1 MATAE
6 TLLITALEGDAAIQ
20 THVGATPAS
29 RIYPMVLPQ
38 KPTLPAITFQR
49 VSNVRAN
56 SFDAGGGIDNPLL
69 QVDSWAVTRKA
80 ARELAMEVKRVVE
93 ASTTLNA
100 WLVNDAE
107 FFEEDVDPRMY
118 RVAQDFSTWVNEV

>member
-1 MATAE
+1 MTTTAE
-6 TLLITALEGDAAIQ
+6 TLLITALEGDAAVT
-20 THVGATPAS
+20 THVGT
-29 RIYPMVLPQ
+29 RIYPLVLPQ

-49 VSNVRAN
+49 VSNVRIN

-69 QVDSWAVTRKA
+69 QVDSWAATRKA
-80 ARELAMEVKRVVE
+80 ARDLAMEIKRVVE

-107 FFEEDVDPRMY
+107 FFEADVDPKLY
-118 RVAQDFSTWVNEV
+118 RVAQDFSTWVKEV